1 MSDKFKEYRMYLI
14 FVSSLN
20 ENMKLA
26 NRLKHQ
32 MEENNTEIEI
42 INLVDLELP
51 MYDSRK
57 EERDGIPKV
66 IGELVDLMKKA
77 SGYVFVAPEY
87 NYCLPPVL
95 ANFVAWVSR
104 SGEDFREVFQMKKI
118 QLATHSG
125 SGGSDLMN
133 AMRIQFTRLGATV
146 MPREIITNFQKP
158 LKVESSKKIV
168 KQFIAQTEL

>member
-1 MSDKFKEYRMYLI
+1 MYLL

-26 NRLKHQ
+26 HSIKEQ
-32 MEENNTEIEI
+32 MEENDQEIVI

-51 MYDSRK
+51 IYDSRK
-57 EERDGIPKV
+57 EERDGIPSV
-66 IGELVDLMKKA
+66 IVELVGSMKKA
-77 SGYVFVAPEY
+77 DGYIFVAPEY

-104 SGEDFREVFQMKKI
+104 CGEDFREVFQMKTI

-133 AMRIQFTRLGATV
+133 AMRIQFTRLGAIV
-146 MPREIITNFQKP
+146 MPREILTNFQKP
-158 LKVESSKKIV
+158 LKAESCKKIV
-168 KQFIAQTEL
+168 KQFIAHTES